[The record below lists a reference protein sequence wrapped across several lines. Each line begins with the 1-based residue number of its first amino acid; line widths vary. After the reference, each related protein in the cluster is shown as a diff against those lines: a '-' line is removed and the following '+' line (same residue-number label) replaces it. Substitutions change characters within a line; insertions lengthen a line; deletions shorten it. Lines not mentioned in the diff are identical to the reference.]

1 MGWNV
6 QEWGEREHSLVERV
20 EELQCGKEE
29 PCGSSISAE
38 GEKLDQRMTTRTA
51 RKEVP
56 RLSFG
61 FTFR

>member
-38 GEKLDQRMTTRTA
+38 GEKLDQRMA
-51 RKEVP
+51 DENGQEGSPQAKFCFH
-56 RLSFG
+56 L
-61 FTFR
+61 